1 MRPFLLVLSSP
12 SGGGKSTIAQRLLET
27 HEGLAYSVSA
37 TTRPARAG
45 ERAGQ
50 HYHFLARDE
59 FERRKERGEFLEWAE
74 FGGHLYG
81 TLRSEVSRILSSGKV
96 ALLDIEVVGARQLRN
111 QLPDAVF
118 VFILP
123 PSADVLVRRL
133 TGRGTDAPD
142 AVARRIHRAADEV
155 KAAREYDY
163 VVVNDDLNH
172 AVAQVAAILAAE
184 SIRGN
189 RLDQNLAD
197 RVERLWREVEAE
209 AERLTSRTES

>member
-12 SGGGKSTIAQRLLET
+12 SGGGKSTIAQRLLEA

-45 ERAGQ
+45 ERDGQ

-59 FERRKERGEFLEWAE
+59 FERRSQRGEFLEWAE

-81 TLRSEVSRILSSGKV
+81 TLRNEVSRILSSGKV
-96 ALLDIEVVGARQLRN
+96 ALLDIEVVGARQLRH

-189 RLDQNLAD
+189 RLDQGLAD